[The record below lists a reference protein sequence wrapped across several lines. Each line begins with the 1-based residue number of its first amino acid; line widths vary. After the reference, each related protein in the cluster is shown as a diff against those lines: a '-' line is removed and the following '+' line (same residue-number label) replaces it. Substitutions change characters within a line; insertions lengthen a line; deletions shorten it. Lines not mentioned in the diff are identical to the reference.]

1 MGNVVSQNGYDL
13 VDGSDSSQENGGRK
27 EWVQSKSVVVTHM
40 RLMRRPIL
48 WSLIIIISKY
58 AFCYAMVNKKKKG

>member
-1 MGNVVSQNGYDL
+1 MGNVVSQNGYDM

-27 EWVQSKSVVVTHM
+27 EWVQSKSVVTHM

-48 WSLIIIISKY
+48 WRLIISI
-58 AFCYAMVNKKKKG
+58 CYATLRRRRKRRVVEIK